1 MQKVIDFMRFKNLY
15 IILAVA
21 LMVCTGALYHF
32 KGGFNYSVDY
42 TGGTQ
47 IRLKFD
53 KETSGEKV
61 KSVLKDS
68 ASIKGVDVRVFSPYQ
83 ILVRM
88 QSDLDLQQLHK
99 LVKNLL
105 DSSTDGSVKIEQ
117 IDSVSP
123 KIGKELRTNSLKA
136 VLIAL
141 LLVLLYITL
150 RFKNSFAIGAV
161 IALVHDTLVIC
172 LFFLLT
178 GMDISSDVIAA
189 IILILG
195 YSINDTIV
203 IFSRIRDNIG
213 SIKNKNL
220 TEIVN
225 ISLTETMKRTLLT
238 SVSTALVVL
247 PLIIFGGE
255 TLRGL
260 SFALLIGIIFG
271 TYSSIFIASPVM
283 LSLNRK

>member
-15 IILAVA
+15 IILAIA
-21 LMVCTGALYHF
+21 LSVCTGALYHF

-68 ASIKGVDVRVFSPYQ
+68 DSIKGVDVRVFSPYQ

-161 IALVHDTLVIC
+161 VALVHDTLVIC